1 MRLSKIVLIVVLLA
15 VAFGLEACATHGH
28 YSTTTDTTTVTGA
41 SRKKVVKDEIPAE
54 GQRKIEVTEQ
64 Y

>member
-1 MRLSKIVLIVVLLA
+1 MRLTKIALIVASLA
-15 VAFGLEACATHGH
+15 VAFGLEACATHNH

-41 SRKKVVKDEIPAE
+41 PRKKVVKDAIPAE

>member
-1 MRLSKIVLIVVLLA
+1 MRLTKIALIVALLA
-15 VAFGLEACATHGH
+15 VAFPLGACATHDH

-41 SRKKVVKDEIPAE
+41 PRKKVLKDTIPAE

>member
-1 MRLSKIVLIVVLLA
+1 MRLTKIALIVTLLA
-15 VAFGLEACATHGH
+15 VAFGLEACATHDH

-41 SRKKVVKDEIPAE
+41 PRKKVVKDAIPAE

>member
-1 MRLSKIVLIVVLLA
+1 MRLSKIALVVVLLA
-15 VAFGLEACATHGH
+15 VAFGLEACATHDN

-41 SRKKVVKDEIPAE
+41 PRKKVLKDTIPAE